1 VRKTIDFDSKFC
13 LHEEMR
19 CLFDCS
25 HVTHLSLRAV
35 CSVIDRVGGVG
46 LQGEE
51 MAALKGVML
60 LAGGGGHQGRG
71 VRAAVQEWL
80 KR

>member
-1 VRKTIDFDSKFC
+1 
-13 LHEEMR
+13 M
-19 CLFDCS
+19 
-25 HVTHLSLRAV
+25 AV
-35 CSVIDRVGGVG
+35 
-46 LQGEE
+46 
-51 MAALKGVML
+51 LKGVML